1 MNRVK
6 QLAVIFLVIVMM
18 FGMITPVYAATEEDI
33 YILDMSEE
41 EIKEILDSFY
51 GTSTSLNIARWNIQ
65 IDNSQSESYGYSVK
79 YYYPIYESENYNK
92 YNIMKFGSTY
102 YLIYYSDSTT
112 FSGTDYRAL
121 TNGNII
127 VLKSDNYDDIKSYLF
142 SKNTD
147 RTEVTATIY
156 NTQNATYTWLGG
168 YYPVNYEFNYTNH
181 SDTYYIWYKA
191 AYSTEPPLLDN
202 NGYCVIHNY
211 SSISKESTCTETG
224 SIIYVC
230 SVCDH
235 SYTEEIPKIN
245 HNYGTDNKCTV
256 CGAEKQT
263 GNTIDM
269 TETNNK
275 LNEFMELYKNSLN
288 PDVSFLDSVQVT
300 ILENLEKNSMY
311 NSLLY
316 IVNTL
321 QSLFTEDYT
330 RYSSYKENTVFKI
343 TANKLPV
350 SDGNG
355 SYYQS
360 KIDWGLNNA
369 QILDLSWYFGN
380 HPYANESSGYFVNVD
395 GSYAVKHYSDLVI
408 SGFLWLV
415 FGWYVFHNLPD
426 LISGE
431 IGQVTAVTRGVGAKS
446 KAEKQANDKKENNNE
461 GGAE

>member
-6 QLAVIFLVIVMM
+6 HLAVILLVIVMM
-18 FGMITPVYAATEEDI
+18 FGMCIPVFAATEEDI

-51 GTSTSLNIARWNIQ
+51 GTSTNMNIARWNIQ
-65 IDNSQSESYGYSVK
+65 IDNSQSENYGYSVK

-92 YNIMKFGSTY
+92 YNIMKFGSVY

-127 VLKSDNYDDIKSYLF
+127 VLVSDNYDDIKSYLF

-156 NTQNATYTWLGG
+156 NTQSATYTWLGG

-181 SDTYYIWYKA
+181 SDPYYIWYKA
-191 AYSTEPPLLDN
+191 TYNTEPPLLDN
-202 NGYCVIHNY
+202 DGYCVVHNY
-211 SSISKESTCTETG
+211 TSISKESTCIEPG
-224 SIIYVC
+224 SITYVC
-230 SVCDH
+230 TVCNY
-235 SYTEEIPKIN
+235 SYVEEIPTIS
-245 HNYGTDNKCTV
+245 HQYDTDNICTV
-256 CGAEKQT
+256 CGTEKPT
-263 GNTIDM
+263 GNTVDM

-275 LNEFMELYKNSLN
+275 LDEFMDLYKNSLN
-288 PDVSFLDSVQVT
+288 PDVSFLDSIQVT

-316 IVNTL
+316 ITNTL

-330 RYSSYKENTVFKI
+330 KYSSYKENTVLKI
-343 TANKLPV
+343 KSDTTYVPTP
-350 SDGNG
+350 DGN
-355 SYYQS
+355 SYTQS
-360 KIDWGLNNA
+360 KIDWGLDNA

-395 GSYAVKHYSDLVI
+395 GSYAVKHYSDMVI

-431 IGQVTAVTRGVGAKS
+431 TGQATAIARNYSTYT
-446 KAEKQANDKKENNNE
+446 KKEKTKQNQTE
-461 GGAE
+461 KKDGEE